1 MRKKI
6 NNNSIS
12 VSGWLKQPPN
22 EDEIKPSPNGGLHLP
37 IEKLRPLLD
46 NVNYCT
52 RNYSWN
58 LYKDG
63 YAKLSVA
70 ASIELEISY
79 LNNEG
84 VMIYRTFVGA
94 CNFSLLSIAPIQDW
108 NATAKSMCIK
118 NAAIEAANR
127 FGRELNIEAV
137 PNETIVVT
145 PTAKPKP
152 DIKIMKQFE
161 DAVKNND
168 EAAISMLSNIYDIK
182 KEDYYAIT

>member
-1 MRKKI
+1 MEYEI
-6 NNNSIS
+6 LD
-12 VSGWLKQPPN
+12 WLKEQPPEN
-22 EDEIKPSPNGGLHLP
+22 EIKPGPNGGLHIP

-46 NVNYCT
+46 EVNYST

-63 YAKLSVA
+63 YSKLCVA

-79 LNNEG
+79 LSNES
-84 VMIYRTFVGA
+84 VLIYRTFVGA

-127 FGRELNIEAV
+127 FGRELNIEIV
-137 PNETIVVT
+137 PDTRGEIIMDIK
-145 PTAKPKP
+145 PKPKP

-161 DAVKNND
+161 EAIKNHD
-168 EAAISMLSNIYDIK
+168 EAAISMFSNIYDIR
-182 KEDYYAIT
+182 KESDYAT